1 MSWEELAIDYCALTL
16 AVVLIWHP
24 LRVPSG
30 GGQWSALKLAEEMR
44 SLEYGNEVNLRVNP
58 LALHQGFHLFKKFI
72 RILGHDL
79 ILMSGKKGVP
89 MIVSFMDLPEVF
101 NGLNI
106 RFFVTE
112 RRQMEIE
119 EINTQVEQMAEK
131 LVNRHSGRNLHF
143 KSLAELGGHI
153 YQMSLPV
160 DREVDPG
167 PEITVNK
174 RRKISS
180 ELGPKQMSNCGK
192 EIVNYVIQ
200 NVCVKDEDATPY
212 LIAALRET
220 TNSLRTISRSL
231 FGCACQN
238 ESDSAFDFISD
249 HVRVKESLLLLP
261 KRNIIFTDEEKENV
275 LRVFD
280 VISSIVEQF
289 PDEDEI
295 KTKYTVA
302 EITKKTLANHTV
314 YSELVPNNIERW
326 NEVRNMI
333 KKKPGR
339 KINQD
344 FEAAV
349 WSKLMICEFE
359 KITVT

>member
-1 MSWEELAIDYCALTL
+1 MSCEELAIDYFALTL

-24 LRVPSG
+24 MRVPSG
-30 GGQWSALKLAEEMR
+30 GGQWSALKLAEKMR
-44 SLEYGNEVNLRVNP
+44 SLEYGNEENLRVNP
-58 LALHQGFHLFKKFI
+58 LALHQGFHLLKKFI

-119 EINTQVEQMAEK
+119 EINTLVEQMAEK
-131 LVNRHSGRNLHF
+131 LVNRHSGRILHF
-143 KSLAELGGHI
+143 NI
-153 YQMSLPV
+153 YQMSFPV
-160 DREVDPG
+160 DREVDLG

-192 EIVNYVIQ
+192 EILNYAIQ

-212 LIAALRET
+212 LIATLREN
-220 TNSLRTISRSL
+220 TNSSRTISRSI

-238 ESDSAFDFISD
+238 ESDSVFDLISD
-249 HVRVKESLLLLP
+249 HVRVKESLSLLP
-261 KRNIIFTDEEKENV
+261 KRNIIFTDKEKENV
-275 LRVFD
+275 PRVFD
-280 VISSIVEQF
+280 VISSIIEQF

-295 KTKYTVA
+295 KTKCIVA
-302 EITKKTLANHTV
+302 ETTKNILANHPV

-349 WSKLMICEFE
+349 
-359 KITVT
+359 